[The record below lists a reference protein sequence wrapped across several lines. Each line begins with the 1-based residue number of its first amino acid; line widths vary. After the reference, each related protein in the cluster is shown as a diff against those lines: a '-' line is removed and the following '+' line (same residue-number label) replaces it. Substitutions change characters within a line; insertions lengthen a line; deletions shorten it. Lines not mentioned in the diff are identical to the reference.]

1 MNKHLVFE
9 ELYDFWNFAFRES
22 EARRKASR
30 EQKSNW
36 NGDISWNKTKK
47 LAFNGWKEGLKEIEK
62 YQANLNELTTSK
74 IVRQTPSYA
83 VAGSGVSVGN
93 YLSNDPECFVFREY
107 GEIRQ
112 EGKIIKLVCSI
123 SFSAAI
129 SASII
134 MQRGAMICA
143 LVDAIEYAGYRAEV
157 ICNLSAHSGKGS
169 FEVDVTIKKANQP
182 LNRIELAFCLAH
194 PAMLRR
200 VLFSVAEIEG
210 WSDFANAYGCPSK
223 ASNPGDFY
231 IDEIFSAVVSND
243 KAVEWLLSNLAKLG
257 ISIDKSNL

>member
-9 ELYDFWNFAFRES
+9 ELYDFWDFAFKES
-22 EARRKASR
+22 DARRKASR
-30 EQKSNW
+30 ELKSDW
-36 NGDISWNKTKK
+36 NGDVSWNKTKR
-47 LAFNGWKEGLKEIEK
+47 LAFNGWNDGLKEIEK
-62 YQANLNELTTSK
+62 YQASLNELTTSK
-74 IVRQTPSYA
+74 IVRHLPVYA
-83 VAGSGVSVGN
+83 VAGSSVSVGN

-112 EGKIIKLVCSI
+112 EGKIVKLVCSV
-123 SFSAAI
+123 SFSSSI
-129 SASII
+129 SAATI

-157 ICNLSAHSGKGS
+157 ICNFSARFKKGS

-210 WSDFANAYGCPSK
+210 WSDFAFAYGCPSK

-231 IDEIFSAVVSND
+231 IDEIFSDVVSNH
-243 KAVEWLLSNLAKLG
+243 KAIEWLLSNLAKLS
-257 ISIDKSNL
+257 ISIDKSNS